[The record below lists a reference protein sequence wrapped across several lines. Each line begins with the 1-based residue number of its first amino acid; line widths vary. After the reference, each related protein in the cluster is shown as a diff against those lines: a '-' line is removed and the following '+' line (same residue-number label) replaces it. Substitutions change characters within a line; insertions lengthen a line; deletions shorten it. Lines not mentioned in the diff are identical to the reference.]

1 MGGLLKLIQ
10 IGIGVLIMKLIQFFS
25 KNKQNSAE
33 ENRDIHQ
40 DSYDNNTKEPLKPIL
55 KENLQKVKQTLG
67 NSIDIVIRELEAGVG
82 GQIQI
87 GIIYTDGLVDKT
99 FINEFIL
106 ESLLVGLRK
115 IEIDSGISLKENT
128 LQTLK
133 KAMLPVGEISE
144 ISDFDLLLMH
154 MLSGDTILLIDGINQ
169 GLVIGTKG
177 WKDRGVTEPSSE
189 TVVRGPKNGFS
200 ETIKTNTSLL
210 RRIIKDPNLWIETI
224 KVGKRTRTD
233 IAIAYIK
240 GVAKDEVVAEVH
252 KRLKKIDVDG
262 ILESGYIEELIQDA
276 PYSPFPTVYNT
287 ERPDKVAAGVLEGR
301 VAIFIDGTP
310 FVLLVP
316 VVLIQFFQASE
327 DYYHR
332 YDISSLIR
340 IVRYL
345 SFFLTLLVP
354 SLYIAITT
362 FHQEMLPTPL
372 LTSIAAQ
379 REGVPFPAAV
389 EAVLME
395 VTFEILREAGVRLP
409 RAVGSAISIVGAL
422 VLGEAAV
429 QAGIVSPI
437 MVIVVSITAISNFV
451 TPAFNMAMSLR
462 IVRFLFLILASSFGL
477 FGVVLG
483 LITMVLHLCSLQSF
497 GVPYMSP
504 MAPFVGEEQRDAL
517 LRLHRFGFVKR
528 PRFIS
533 GNDMIR
539 SKMPKRQK

>member
-1 MGGLLKLIQ
+1 
-10 IGIGVLIMKLIQFFS
+10 MKLSQLFF
-25 KNKQNSAE
+25 KNNQNSDK
-33 ENRDIHQ
+33 ENSYIHQ
-40 DSYDNNTKEPLKPIL
+40 DSNNNNTKESLKTVL
-55 KENLQKVKQTLG
+55 KDNLQKIRQTMG
-67 NSIDIVIRELEAGVG
+67 NSIDIVIRELETGVN

-87 GIIYTDGLVDKT
+87 GVIYTDGLVDKT

-106 ESLLVGLRK
+106 ETLLGDLRK
-115 IEIDSGISLKENT
+115 AELVDLCSANENI
-128 LQTLK
+128 LQILK
-133 KAMLPVGEISE
+133 KTMLPVGEIRE
-144 ISDFDLLLMH
+144 ISDFDQLFMH
-154 MLSGDTILLIDGINQ
+154 MLMGDTILLIDGFSQ
-169 GLVIGTKG
+169 GLVMDTKG

-200 ETIKTNTSLL
+200 ETLKVNTSLL
-210 RRIIKDPNLWIETI
+210 RRIIKDSNLWIETT

-233 IAIAYIK
+233 VAIAYIK

-252 KRLKKIDVDG
+252 KRLNKIDIDG
-262 ILESGYIEELIQDA
+262 ILESGYIEELIQDS

-287 ERPDKVAAGVLEGR
+287 ERPDKIAAGILEGR
-301 VAIFIDGTP
+301 VAIFVDGTP
-310 FVLLVP
+310 FVMLVP

-379 REGVPFPAAV
+379 REGGPFPAAV

-409 RAVGSAISIVGAL
+409 KAVGSAISIVGAL

-462 IVRFLFLILASSFGL
+462 IVRFLFLILAASFGL
-477 FGVVLG
+477 FGIVLG

-504 MAPFVGEEQRDAL
+504 MAPFILREQKDTL
-517 LRLHRFGFVKR
+517 VRLHRYGKVNR
-528 PRFIS
+528 PTFIR
-533 GNDMIR
+533 GNNIVR
-539 SKMPKRQK
+539 EKTPKPKK